1 MLKMTDCSTSCQLVL
16 FRQQPGAMSKTA
28 ATHATQCRSA
38 ELIIF
43 VLFRFVE
50 KLNSIETG
58 K

>member
-1 MLKMTDCSTSCQLVL
+1 MTDCSTSCQLVL

-28 ATHATQCRSA
+28 AMHATQCRSA